1 MLKIPVFIFIVCF
14 IAGTCLAQNLDH
26 QKWKEDIQYYHQTLE
41 ARHIDLYH
49 TISKE
54 DFTKEINIIQA
65 KLLELTDFQVIIE
78 LMRLTQ
84 KVGAGK
90 GDGHTSVPLWGL
102 ELHRFPLTLFDFNGE
117 LRVVKTTD
125 RYGHLLGKRLEAI
138 DGVAVQEVYSKIT
151 ELTPFTEN
159 NQSSMNRSCSYM
171 LISEMLFGLNLIKE
185 KEVAT
190 FQFSDDKGKME
201 SLRLRA
207 LSSEANSDTKYK
219 DIYPKHAEIAQ
230 PDSVLGKQLW
240 FTALDNYKTIYIKF
254 RRYPAE
260 EEMNEF
266 AKEAYNFIDK
276 NKSENLIL
284 DLRDNYGGD
293 FYVGLIL
300 SGWLNAADSI
310 NWKSN
315 VYVLVDRVTYSAAMV
330 NAVQYKQLLN
340 ARVVGE
346 PTGAN
351 PNGYQDL
358 GQFKLPN
365 SGLLI
370 TYTKR
375 HFRLQDEDTQG
386 LQPDVLI
393 TPKWKNYKSGLDEV
407 LEWVLNDIRD

>member
-386 LQPDVLI
+386 LQPDVLV